1 MDDSHLSVG
10 FEAALTGKGHAVHG
24 AGELAQVARYAVS
37 RGHLICNV
45 EAYELRGDLEV
56 PRIDLG
62 LYQGSVEE
70 SEFAADERV
79 GRSMLR
85 LGEIVEDCEAERASF
100 LFLVWIDSL
109 EA

>member
-1 MDDSHLSVG
+1 MSDGDLITG
-10 FEAALTGKGHAVHG
+10 FEAALTGKGHSIRG
-24 AGELAQVARYAVS
+24 AGELARFARYAAS

-45 EAYELRGDLEV
+45 ETYELRGDLEV

-70 SEFAADERV
+70 SGFAADERV